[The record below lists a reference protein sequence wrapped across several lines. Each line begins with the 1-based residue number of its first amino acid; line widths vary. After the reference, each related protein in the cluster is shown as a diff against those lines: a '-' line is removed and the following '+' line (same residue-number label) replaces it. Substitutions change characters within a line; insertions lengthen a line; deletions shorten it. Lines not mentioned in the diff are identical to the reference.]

1 MVEYGYIN
9 ENGYL
14 VSKRLSDYVEK
25 YKDEN
30 EEIQERIITV
40 EMQIS
45 SLVDNGLKPVDLMD
59 ESLRI
64 CENGYHVRI
73 IPYDAGDHIAYNYQK
88 VPDIQKNKYDI
99 KALKDQLLADDY
111 KITKCY
117 EASLVGMELPYNISE
132 LHQKRQAI
140 RDEINRLEAIIAS
153 IV

>member
-1 MVEYGYIN
+1 MLGIT
-9 ENGYL
+9 L
-14 VSKRLSDYVEK
+14 L
-25 YKDEN
+25 
-30 EEIQERIITV
+30 IITRRFL
-40 EMQIS
+40 IF
-45 SLVDNGLKPVDLMD
+45 
-59 ESLRI
+59 
-64 CENGYHVRI
+64 
-73 IPYDAGDHIAYNYQK
+73 
-88 VPDIQKNKYDI
+88 KNKYDI